1 MLFIRQVSFVSSISS
16 YHEASNLV
24 TSSNRDSSAN
34 TIVVY
39 GSTGLVG
46 KAVCVEAQRNGCQVI
61 GLSRTRS
68 KACSESIEIDFLDY
82 EHLAKTAQEL
92 IGRENI
98 PDAFVFCHRSRI
110 SSHLSEADALL
121 QSIAIDIYPY
131 LALKDA
137 LKKIDRKGSLNI
149 VTVTSNAAFR
159 FAQDVNYMY
168 HITKHAQVAASFG
181 LSSAPTSLD
190 VYSNVVSF
198 GEVIDNSKQ
207 DHDLFHRQL
216 FPILSR
222 CSSDR
227 PVPSIENVAKVAV
240 MLCKASSFG
249 FCGQTLVI
257 DSGLSNITQ
266 ESVVRLLTSCP

>member
-1 MLFIRQVSFVSSISS
+1 MS
-16 YHEASNLV
+16 ASNPE
-24 TSSNRDSSAN
+24 SPAI

-46 KAVCVEAQRNGCQVI
+46 KAVCDEAQKIGYQVI
-61 GLSRTRS
+61 GLSRTKNS
-68 KACSESIEIDFLDY
+68 ICEESIEIDFLDY
-82 EHLAKTAQEL
+82 EHLAKTSQEL

-121 QSIAIDIYPY
+121 QSTAIDIYPY
-131 LALKDA
+131 LALNEA
-137 LKKIDRKGSLNI
+137 LKTTDRRGSLNI

-168 HITKHAQVAASFG
+168 HITKHAQVAASKG
-181 LSSAPTSLD
+181 LSSALSSLD
-190 VYSNVVSF
+190 IFSNVVSF
-198 GEVIDNSKQ
+198 GEVVDHSKQ
-207 DHDLFHRQL
+207 DHDPYHKKLFTT
-216 FPILSR
+216 LSR

-227 PVPSIENVAKVAV
+227 PVPSIENVAKTAV

-249 FCGQTLVI
+249 LCGQTLVI
-257 DSGLSNITQ
+257 DSGLSGITQ
-266 ESVVRLLTSCP
+266 ESLVRLLTG